1 MAANAYFCGGFPDRK
16 ADQGQ
21 TAGLSGIAQL
31 GFATP
36 PDAGKRLHI
45 GSVPNNGDRLFP
57 LYRSKTTA
65 SGRAAGVYR
74 SILDQV

>member
-57 LYRSKTTA
+57 YT
-65 SGRAAGVYR
+65 GRK
-74 SILDQV
+74 